1 MRRALVWT
9 LGILAGA
16 ALVHFAVVT
25 ALPWAIMAR
34 VLAGLAGEAG
44 ANTFVHPPLATHE
57 SRAVVRPSP
66 DLAYSSAV
74 FDVSERPLHVTVP
87 LTPPYTSLS
96 GFAANTDNFFAVNDQ
111 SAGGETI
118 DLVVVGPGTKRSFG
132 SGTKRSFGSRTKRSF
147 GSRTKRSGLAG
158 RRVVESPSDRGVLLV
173 RRVVPS
179 AAELPAIDAARAR
192 TRAEL
197 LP

>member
-16 ALVHFAVVT
+16 ALVHVAAVA

-34 VLAGLAGEAG
+34 VLGGLAAQAG
-44 ANTFVHPPLATHE
+44 VNTFVHPPLATHA

-111 SAGGETI
+111 STGGETI

-132 SGTKRSFGSRTKRSF
+132 SG
-147 GSRTKRSGLAG
+147 TKRSGLAG

-179 AAELPAIDAARAR
+179 AAALPAIDAARER